1 VAYGKRRSETY
12 HPPCG
17 GKEEAAHKDFI
28 TETRIAS
35 ETMNSNNDYSRF
47 HEV

>member
-1 VAYGKRRSETY
+1 VANGKRRSETY
-12 HPPCG
+12 QPPCG

-35 ETMNSNNDYSRF
+35 ETIDF
-47 HEV
+47 Q